1 MMKVFG
7 FPNTR
12 ATRVLWALEEIG
24 ADYDY
29 ALVDLRKGEGRRPPY
44 VDLNPAGKVPTLLE
58 DGFALSESA
67 AICTYLGDKFPQSRL
82 VPEPGTR
89 ERALYYKWCFFVIG
103 ELEQPLWTLAKHRFA
118 LPEKRRVPAV
128 MDTAVWE
135 FGVVANA
142 LSIGLGDREYLVGER
157 FTAADILVAHTLNW
171 AQAFNLP
178 LGHANL
184 ETYARRLL
192 GRPALARARQRE
204 SMHQNQGSETD
215 G

>member
-1 MMKVFG
+1 MMQVFG

-24 ADYDY
+24 ADYEY
-29 ALVDLRKGEGRRPPY
+29 VPVDLHKGEGRRPPY

-67 AICTYLGDKFPQSRL
+67 AICTFLGDRFPQSGL
-82 VPEPGTR
+82 TPTHGSR
-89 ERALYYKWCFFVIG
+89 ERALYNKWCFFVIG

-118 LPEKRRVPAV
+118 LPEKRRVPAI
-128 MDTAVWE
+128 METAAWE
-135 FGVVANA
+135 FGVVANV
-142 LSIGLGDREYLVGER
+142 LNIGLGGREFILGEQ
-157 FTAADILVAHTLNW
+157 FTAADILIAHTLGW
-171 AQAFNLP
+171 ALACNLS
-178 LGHANL
+178 LGSPSL
-184 ETYARRLL
+184 DRYAQRVL

-204 SMHQNQGSETD
+204 SMDQNQGRKTD